1 MGDAEGLH
9 ESLITSSL
17 QAALLRA
24 HDLDAQVGEVD
35 EADVSAITTFLE
47 KGLTDQSRAPA
58 RPDEVPSG
66 LAVPKDGFRIP
77 R

>member
-1 MGDAEGLH
+1 VQPMDDAEGLH

-35 EADVSAITTFLE
+35 EAD
-47 KGLTDQSRAPA
+47 QSHIVA
-58 RPDEVPSG
+58 RCVAAA
-66 LAVPKDGFRIP
+66 L
-77 R
+77 